1 MLRSTKSLF
10 ARMYKRGMGP
20 QNAYNDQPQFINR
33 TVLVTPGHADN
44 VTINGV
50 PFNPEEHAE
59 YFAGRP
65 VDAIRKV
72 TSYQTQEGWRALWMG
87 TRKHQT
93 VSRWRRRVGHSTM
106 GRILQRE
113 MIRRVSFVKK
123 ASATNE
129 GFAVV
134 RSTSNYLSKSYM

>member
-1 MLRSTKSLF
+1 MTMSQST
-10 ARMYKRGMGP
+10 
-20 QNAYNDQPQFINR
+20 
-33 TVLVTPGHADN
+33 
-44 VTINGV
+44 
-50 PFNPEEHAE
+50 E
-59 YFAGRP
+59 YLLTRKYTLIFFAGRP

-93 VSRWRRRVGHSTM
+93 VPRWRRRVGHSTM
-106 GRILQRE
+106 NRILQRE

-134 RSTSNYLSKSYM
+134 RSTSNYMAKTYM